1 MQTMTIPDIGQAAPD
16 FRLRASDGTHYSLS
30 EYLGDK
36 NVLVVFYPLAFSPVC
51 SHQMPEL
58 QAMLQRFEAADT
70 VVLGVSVDS
79 HWANGAFARSLG
91 VRFPL
96 LSDWKREASAAYG
109 VLIPDAGYSARA
121 SFLVDKQGRILWREI
136 SENRGRLEEVPS
148 LEAALAALGQA

>member
-1 MQTMTIPDIGQAAPD
+1 MQTTTIPDIGQAAPD

-30 EYLGDK
+30 EYIGDK

-51 SHQMPEL
+51 SHQLPEL
-58 QAMLQRFEAADT
+58 QAMLPRFEAADT

-109 VLIPDAGYSARA
+109 VLIPDAGYSGRA

-148 LEAALAALGQA
+148 LGAALGALGQA

>member
-36 NVLVVFYPLAFSPVC
+36 HVLVVFYPLAFSPVC

-58 QAMLQRFEAADT
+58 QAMLPRFEAADT

>member
-16 FRLRASDGTHYSLS
+16 FRLRASDGTYYSLS

-58 QAMLQRFEAADT
+58 QAMLPRFEAADA

-91 VRFPL
+91 VHFPL

-109 VLIPDAGYSARA
+109 VLIPDAGYSGRA
-121 SFLVDKQGRILWREI
+121 SFLVDKQGRILWREV
-136 SENRGRLEEVPS
+136 SENRSRLEEVPS

>member
-1 MQTMTIPDIGQAAPD
+1 MQTMTVPDIGQAAPD

-30 EYLGDK
+30 EYIGDK

-51 SHQMPEL
+51 SHQLPEL
-58 QAMLQRFEAADT
+58 QAMLPRFEAADT